1 MGNIKSY
8 HPGLYIK
15 ESLEAMRMTAK
26 EFAFRTGISERT
38 LSPIIKGKGR
48 ITFDVALKLAAYF
61 NTSMEYWLNLQNS
74 YDLYL
79 LKKKEEEQ
87 IEQDYNLI
95 KRFKDYLF
103 INFHL
108 DKKEEHDIYVS
119 KVRQL
124 VGVNLLSTL
133 DNQSL
138 SFVCLKE
145 QRNSKNN
152 DHFAQNFWIALALN
166 QTRKKKTPPFNRS
179 YLLNSLP
186 RIRYLST
193 LEPEVFIPAL
203 VDIMY
208 KAGISFTFLPY
219 LKGSNIYGVT
229 KWLANDE
236 VMLALSNRGE
246 RSDVFWFTLF
256 HEINHVLKEHKRVA
270 LISYDDEED
279 KNADIESVDM
289 LIPRKKWDEFI
300 TKNKYI
306 DIDVIKDFANEIDIS
321 PCIVLGRL
329 HKEYPLLFPY
339 DKYDKELNKYYKN
352 MYQIYNVV
360 VESRN

>member
-1 MGNIKSY
+1 MRNIKCY

-48 ITFDVALKLAAYF
+48 VTFDVALKLATYF
-61 NTSMEYWLNLQNS
+61 DNSIEYWLNLQNS

-87 IEQDYNLI
+87 IEKDYCLV

-108 DKKEEHDIYVS
+108 NKKEKHDLYVS

-133 DNQSL
+133 NNESL

-145 QRNSKNN
+145 QKCNKESDR
-152 DHFAQNFWIALALN
+152 FAQNFWIALALN
-166 QTRKKKTPPFNRS
+166 QTRKKKTPPFNRTT
-179 YLLNSLP
+179 LINSIP
-186 RIRYLST
+186 RIRALST
-193 LEPEVFIPAL
+193 KEPEEFIPLL
-203 VDIMY
+203 VDIMRN
-208 KAGISFTFLPY
+208 AGVSFTYLPY
-219 LKGSNIYGVT
+219 LKSSNIYGVT

-246 RSDVFWFTLF
+246 KADVFWFTLF
-256 HEINHVLKEHKRVA
+256 HEINHVLKEHKRFA

-279 KNADIESVDM
+279 KDADTESVDM

-300 TKNKYI
+300 SKNKYI
-306 DIDVIKDFANEIDIS
+306 DIDTIKDFANKIGIS

-339 DKYDKELNKYYKN
+339 GKFDKELGKYYKN
-352 MYQIYNVV
+352 MFQIYNH
-360 VESRN
+360 VEEGRK